1 MIAVCCKQ
9 LNRLFPKYRKSKP
22 VLQDFLCNIAAVDVN
37 LRHLETSVSVDV
49 RIT

>member
-9 LNRLFPKYRKSKP
+9 LKRLFPKYLKSKP
-22 VLQDFLCNIAAVDVN
+22 VFAGFLCNIAAVDMD